1 MVTYRDCLLPI
12 RSNDHI
18 ITWFSEITRQT
29 KNIST
34 TTIPIAA
41 KLGRMM
47 TYLEWLIPIKSHVC
61 IIIWSCK
68 ISWQTE
74 IIMYPLAQCLW
85 QPVLIYNEDFHSIES
100 ADPLITSCKVTQKYF
115 SCCIT
120 TTTRAMATKLGK
132 AVTFGKKI
140 QPIKSYNSFNM
151 WSCEV
156 MG

>member
-18 ITWFSEITRQT
+18 VTWFSEITRQT
-29 KNIST
+29 KNIIT
-34 TTIPIAA
+34 TMPIAA

-47 TYLEWLIPIKSHVC
+47 TYLEWLLPIKSHVF

-85 QPVLIYNEDFHSIES
+85 QPILIYNEDFPSIKS
-100 ADPLITSCKVTQKYF
+100 ADPSVRKFNPLRH
-115 SCCIT
+115 T
-120 TTTRAMATKLGK
+120 TLSICGLVRSWDKL
-132 AVTFGKKI
+132 KI
-140 QPIKSYNSFNM
+140 SPLPQHRWPPNQAWWLYTMSSLLL
-151 WSCEV
+151 
-156 MG
+156 